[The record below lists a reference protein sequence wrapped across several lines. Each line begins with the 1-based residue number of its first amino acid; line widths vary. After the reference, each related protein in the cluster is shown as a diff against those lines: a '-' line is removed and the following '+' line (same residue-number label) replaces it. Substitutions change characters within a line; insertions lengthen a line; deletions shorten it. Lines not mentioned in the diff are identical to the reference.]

1 MANNWS
7 ALIGQTIEHVVVC
20 HRPSTPHSQ
29 VHLVFTDGT
38 TFEIFSGSGE
48 LIGGSSRLYRG
59 NLAEVLSYIHA
70 DTLVKV
76 YAALPDD

>member
-29 VHLVFTDGT
+29 VHLVFTDGS

-59 NLAEVLSYIHA
+59 NLADVLSYIHA

-76 YAALPDD
+76 YARPVED